1 MTTLAQTVNFHN
13 QTLTTLEK
21 DGKQYV
27 AMKPICENIGLDWV
41 SQHKRIQRKEALNS
55 VMVIM
60 TTTGNDGKK
69 YEMLCLP
76 IEVLNGWLM
85 GVDEN
90 RVKPEIKDTLV
101 MYQKECYKALHDYWH
116 KGEAINPRRL
126 STVKDRNGLV
136 KLCQWA
142 AKKLV
147 IDYSEA
153 CNMVNYR
160 FNTKY
165 FAELTCEQVE
175 HACEYV
181 QGLILEHGKSYQPIT
196 QPQVMALPPAQNV
209 SQGKFVGAFDEH
221 GRMAMRQ
228 LGDNEF
234 VTSLEELPKQID
246 ESYGDENIHVYAQI
260 INSVSKKIQSLTL
273 SQLPFTS
280 HTYKKAV

>member
-21 DGKQYV
+21 DGKQYA
-27 AMKPICENIGLDWV
+27 AMKPICENIGLEWN
-41 SQHKRIQRKEALNS
+41 SQFRRIQRKEVLKS
-55 VMVIM
+55 VVAMMAI
-60 TTTGNDGKK
+60 TGNDGKK
-69 YEMLCLP
+69 YEMVCLP
-76 IEVLNGWLM
+76 IDYLNGWLM

-101 MYQKECYKALHDYWH
+101 MYQKECYKALYDYWH

-196 QPQVMALPPAQNV
+196 QPQVMALPPVQNV
-209 SQGKFVGAFDEH
+209 TQGKFIGAFDEY

-234 VTSLEELPKQID
+234 VTRWEDLPQQIE
-246 ESYGDENIHVYAQI
+246 ESYGFENIHTFAEI
-260 INSVSKKIQSLTL
+260 INAVSKRIGSLTL
-273 SQLPFTS
+273 SQAVS
-280 HTYKKAV
+280 RYNYKEAV

>member
-21 DGKQYV
+21 DGVQYV
-27 AMKPICENIGLDWV
+27 AMKPICDNIGLDWV
-41 SQHKRIQRKEALNS
+41 SQHKRIQRKEVLKTTM
-55 VMVIM
+55 VMM
-60 TTTGNDGKK
+60 TTVAEDGKK
-69 YEMLCLP
+69 REMLCLP

-101 MYQKECYKALHDYWH
+101 MYQKECYKALYDYWH

-196 QPQVMALPPAQNV
+196 QPQVMALPPVQNV
-209 SQGKFVGAFDEH
+209 TQGKFIGAFDEH

-234 VTSLEELPKQID
+234 VTRWEDLPQQIE
-246 ESYGDENIHVYAQI
+246 ESYGFENIHTFAEI
-260 INSVSKKIQSLTL
+260 INAVSKRIGSLTL
-273 SQLPFTS
+273 SQAVS
-280 HTYKKAV
+280 RYNYKEAV

>member
-101 MYQKECYKALHDYWH
+101 MYQKECYKALYDYWH

-181 QGLILEHGKSYQPIT
+181 QGLILEYGKSYQPIT

-209 SQGKFVGAFDEH
+209 TQGKFIGAFDEH

-234 VTSLEELPKQID
+234 VTRWEDLPQQIE
-246 ESYGDENIHVYAQI
+246 ESYGFENIHTFAEI
-260 INSVSKKIQSLTL
+260 INAVSKRIGSLTL
-273 SQLPFTS
+273 SQAVS
-280 HTYKKAV
+280 RYNYKEAV

>member
-21 DGKQYV
+21 DSIQYV
-27 AMKPICENIGLDWV
+27 AMKPICDNIGLHWEG
-41 SQHKRIQRKEALNS
+41 QRQRIERKEALNS
-55 VMVIM
+55 TACMIKVVAE
-60 TTTGNDGKK
+60 DGKNR
-69 YEMLCLP
+69 EMLCLP
-76 IEVLNGWLM
+76 IEMLNGWLM

-101 MYQKECYKALHDYWH
+101 MYQKECYKALYDYWH

-160 FNTKY
+160 FNTKN

-196 QPQVMALPPAQNV
+196 QPQVMTLPPVQNV
-209 SQGKFVGAFDEH
+209 TQGKFIGAFDEH

-234 VTSLEELPKQID
+234 VTRWEDLPQQIE
-246 ESYGDENIHVYAQI
+246 ESYGFENIHTFAEI
-260 INSVSKKIQSLTL
+260 INAVSKRIGSLTL
-273 SQLPFTS
+273 NQAVSRYN
-280 HTYKKAV
+280 YKEAV

>member
-21 DGKQYV
+21 DGKQYA
-27 AMKPICENIGLDWV
+27 AMKPICENIGLEWN
-41 SQHKRIQRKEALNS
+41 SQFRRIQRKEVLKS
-55 VMVIM
+55 VVAMMAI
-60 TTTGNDGKK
+60 TGNDGKK
-69 YEMLCLP
+69 YEMVCLP
-76 IEVLNGWLM
+76 IDYLNGWLM

-101 MYQKECYKALHDYWH
+101 MYQKECYKALYDYWH

-196 QPQVMALPPAQNV
+196 QPQVMALPPVQNV
-209 SQGKFVGAFDEH
+209 TQGKFIGAFDEH

-234 VTSLEELPKQID
+234 VTRWEDLPQQIE
-246 ESYGDENIHVYAQI
+246 ESYGFENIHTFAEI
-260 INSVSKKIQSLTL
+260 INAVSKRIGSLTL
-273 SQLPFTS
+273 SQAVS
-280 HTYKKAV
+280 RYNYKEAV

>member
-196 QPQVMALPPAQNV
+196 QPQVMALPPVQNV
-209 SQGKFVGAFDEH
+209 TQGKFIGAFDEH

-234 VTSLEELPKQID
+234 VTRWEDLPQQIE
-246 ESYGDENIHVYAQI
+246 ESYGFENIHTFAEI
-260 INSVSKKIQSLTL
+260 INAVSKRIGSLTL
-273 SQLPFTS
+273 SQAVS
-280 HTYKKAV
+280 RYNYKEAV